1 MKTFDFENM
10 DEDGPESG
18 SGRNDSEHEVR
29 KLIERLKQGSSGS
42 STAEALEEIVN
53 YYCEAERFQDA
64 LPFANLLLEQAT
76 YSSEAWQKKGV
87 ILNHLQRFEEA
98 LDCLDKAL
106 ALNPADQE
114 LLISRGITLDNLN
127 RCQEAVGCFD
137 QVLSSDSQND
147 EALFSK
153 ALTLEKLEQF
163 DQAMTLLKGM
173 LERNPDQ
180 KDAWYELGFCYDS
193 TDRLPEALDCY
204 EKYLDMDPFNPN
216 AWYNRGIILNRMG
229 QYVRSIE
236 SYDFA
241 LALKEDFIAGW
252 YNRGNACANLGR
264 LYDAV
269 DCYRRT
275 LKLDER
281 DVPSGTTSETPMR
294 SWACTRRRSSASRR
308 RSGTIPGIT
317 NPTSAAE
324 AVTTRSNSSGR
335 PTPTS
340 TGLWRSAA
348 TTRSSG
354 TPGRC
359 GVQPRQWKEA
369 LHSYRMAVRFD
380 PSNIEAWFDL
390 GETLLEYGYFK
401 EALKSF
407 NKCIELQPVV
417 RPLLQPREGPLP
429 DAQHTRRARFPQDL
443 LQTRPR

>member
-294 SWACTRRRSSASRR
+294 SWACTRRRSCFTQAIRND
-308 RSGTIPGIT
+308 PGIT
-317 NPTSAAE
+317 ILLRPRKLLRLARTVPE
-324 AVTTRSNSSGR
+324 GLHRLQQGSG
-335 PTPTS
+335 
-340 TGLWRSAA
+340 SAA
-348 TTRSSG
+348 TTRSSV
-354 TPGRC
+354 R
-359 GVQPRQWKEA
+359 QPMRRTTRQWKEA
-369 LHSYRMAVRFD
+369 STATGWLSA
-380 PSNIEAWFDL
+380 S
-390 GETLLEYGYFK
+390 
-401 EALKSF
+401 
-407 NKCIELQPVV
+407 
-417 RPLLQPREGPLP
+417 
-429 DAQHTRRARFPQDL
+429 TRRTSRRGSTGRNAARVRV
-443 LQTRPR
+443 LQGGVEIVQQMHRTPACGPTPTTAARRSSS